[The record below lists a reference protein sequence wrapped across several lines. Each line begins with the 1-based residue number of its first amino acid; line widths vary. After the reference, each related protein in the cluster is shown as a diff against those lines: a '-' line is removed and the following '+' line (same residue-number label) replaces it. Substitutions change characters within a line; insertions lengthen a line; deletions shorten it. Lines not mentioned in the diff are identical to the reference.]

1 MIYSQNLQQ
10 KLTNRRSWNWRGWN
24 ICYAVIEPPTEED
37 RTPLL
42 FLHGFGG
49 SIEHWQYNITALG
62 EHRPAYALDLL
73 GFGGSEKPPDNY
85 TMALWSEQV
94 YDFWQRFIDRPVVLV
109 GNSMG
114 SALSLVT
121 AQTHPSMVRG
131 IALVGLPDLAL
142 LNWTRP
148 QWMQSVSSTVEERVL
163 LPLVQQTLAVLL
175 RQPSVVRQWA
185 KSLCVNWAPFT
196 EELILSIAKPTET
209 PEFEK
214 AWSSVV
220 LAMTHP
226 NFMPKLEELLPK
238 IEIPILWLEGQQDGV
253 LPPNLDDRIL
263 QTCPHLTR
271 VLLENAGHYLH
282 YERSN
287 EVNQTIE
294 NWIESWDE
302 SRGSL
307 PESVLNAA

>member
-1 MIYSQNLQQ
+1 MIYSPNLQQ
-10 KLTNRRSWNWRGWN
+10 KLANRRSWNWRGWN
-24 ICYAVIEPPTEED
+24 TCYAVVEASSEEPQ
-37 RTPLL
+37 TPLL

-62 EHRPAYALDLL
+62 KNRQAYALDLL
-73 GFGGSEKPPDNY
+73 GFGESEKPPENY
-85 TMALWSEQV
+85 TMTLWIEQV

-114 SALSLVT
+114 SALSLVA

-142 LNWTRP
+142 LNWARP
-148 QWMQSVSSTVEERVL
+148 QWMQSVTSTMEEQLL

-185 KSLCVNWAPFT
+185 KYLCVNWAPFT
-196 EELILSIAKPTET
+196 EELALSITKPTQT

-214 AWSSVV
+214 AWSSIF
-220 LAMTHP
+220 LAMTRP

-238 IEIPILWLEGQQDGV
+238 IEMPILWLEGEQDSV
-253 LPPNLDDRIL
+253 FPPNIDDRIFRA
-263 QTCPHLTR
+263 CPNITR
-271 VLLENAGHYLH
+271 ILLANAGHYLH
-282 YERSN
+282 YERSR
-287 EVNQTIE
+287 EVNRTIE
-294 NWIESWDE
+294 NWLESWDKN
-302 SRGSL
+302 SSSL
-307 PESVLNAA
+307 SESVLKAA

>member
-1 MIYSQNLQQ
+1 MIYSLDLQQ
-10 KLTNRRSWNWRGWN
+10 KFANRESWDWKGWN
-24 ICYAVIEPPTEED
+24 IRYAVVEPTSEE
-37 RTPLL
+37 RHTPLL

-49 SIEHWQYNITALG
+49 SIEHWQYNIAALG
-62 EHRPAYALDLL
+62 QHRPAYALDLL
-73 GFGGSEKPPDNY
+73 GFGESQKPPENY

-253 LPPNLDDRIL
+253 LPPKLDDRIL
-263 QTCPHLTR
+263 QTCPNLTR